1 MRGIGKKKMKDN
13 QIEEEIQKTIQIK
26 RDRKRIVDRERE
38 TKNNKKRKKDRKR
51 DIAIGRKTNNNKIK
65 QERKRER

>member
-26 RDRKRIVDRERE
+26 RDRKRILDRERE
-38 TKNNKKRKKDRKR
+38 TKNNKK
-51 DIAIGRKTNNNKIK
+51 GRKIEKEILLQEEKQTTIK
-65 QERKRER
+65 

>member
-38 TKNNKKRKKDRKR
+38 TKNNKKVRKIEKEILLQEEKQ
-51 DIAIGRKTNNNKIK
+51 TTIK
-65 QERKRER
+65 

>member
-38 TKNNKKRKKDRKR
+38 TKNNKK
-51 DIAIGRKTNNNKIK
+51 GRRIEKEILLQEEKQTTIK
-65 QERKRER
+65 

>member
-13 QIEEEIQKTIQIK
+13 QIEEQIQKTIQIK

-38 TKNNKKRKKDRKR
+38 TKNNKK
-51 DIAIGRKTNNNKIK
+51 GRKIEKEILLQEEKQTTIK
-65 QERKRER
+65 

>member
-38 TKNNKKRKKDRKR
+38 TKNNKKGKKIEKE
-51 DIAIGRKTNNNKIK
+51 ILLQEEKQTTIK
-65 QERKRER
+65 

>member
-38 TKNNKKRKKDRKR
+38 TKNNKK
-51 DIAIGRKTNNNKIK
+51 GRKIEKEILLQEEKQTTIK
-65 QERKRER
+65 

>member
-26 RDRKRIVDRERE
+26 RDRKRILDRERE
-38 TKNNKKRKKDRKR
+38 TKNNKK
-51 DIAIGRKTNNNKIK
+51 GRKIDRRAT
-65 QERKRER
+65 Q

>member
-26 RDRKRIVDRERE
+26 RDRKELSIEKEKQRTIKKEERQ
-38 TKNNKKRKKDRKR
+38 KKRYCYRKK
-51 DIAIGRKTNNNKIK
+51 NK
-65 QERKRER
+65 QQ